1 MRRMPL
7 WPKIQIMAEPSAR
20 QIFPAPGQL
29 AELPVQF
36 AGVIPPEWEDRNG
49 HVNVQYYVTLYE
61 LGGWAIFEE
70 AGIDEDWFERRSIGV
85 FDLEHHIRY
94 RSELLTGDEVITH
107 NRVLSRNEKSFH
119 GMYFIVNQTRSR
131 LAATLEYVSA
141 CVDMRKRRMA
151 PFPEQLAGV
160 LDGLLEKHRKLSWAA
175 PDCGLMK
182 L

>member
-1 MRRMPL
+1 MRRTRQ
-7 WPKIQIMAEPSAR
+7 WPKILIMADPSAR
-20 QIFPAPGQL
+20 QSFPEPGQL
-29 AELPVQF
+29 AGLPVQF

-61 LGGWAIFEE
+61 LGGWAIFDE
-70 AGIDEDWFERRSIGV
+70 ADIDEDWFERRDIGV

-94 RSELLTGDEVITH
+94 RSELLTGDEVITY

-119 GMYFIVNQTRSR
+119 GMYFIVNQTRNR

-141 CVDMRKRRMA
+141 CVDMRTRRMA
-151 PFPEQLAGV
+151 PFPQPLAGV
-160 LDGLLEKHRKLSWAA
+160 LDRLLEKHRQLGWTA
-175 PDCGLMK
+175 PVCGLMK